1 MRNLVIAVLA
11 VTALLYPLATLAQP
25 LASYTQNFES
35 LVQSDANA
43 LTNDGWLVY
52 GNVYDTDGTTYLY
65 GYGSYPAPNNG
76 AAFCQI
82 AIGEGGLEQ
91 GAQQLV
97 VFSDYENTDHA
108 LGYYIESNVFQEQP
122 IGSDDV
128 GNTWVFEFDAK
139 LGNLELLST
148 ALAFIKTIDPNNGY
162 ATTNFI
168 TSDMTSIPSTWNH
181 YSLSITID
189 AGLVGQL
196 CQFGFSNTA
205 TLYQGSGVFYDNI
218 SFHLQD
224 VTGTTP
230 VRASVDAILHQNYP
244 NPFNPSTSIEFTLN
258 KSQSV
263 ELSVFDIA
271 GRRVT
276 TLLKGTLGEGDH
288 TVRWNGRSEN
298 GASVASGRYSYVL
311 RTQSGELSGNMI
323 LLK

>member
-1 MRNLVIAVLA
+1 MRNLVIVVLA
-11 VTALLYPLATLAQP
+11 VAALLCPIAANAQTLSA
-25 LASYTQNFES
+25 YTQNFES
-35 LVQSDANA
+35 LVQSDIDA
-43 LTNDGWLVY
+43 LANDGWLVY
-52 GNVYDTDGTTYLY
+52 GNVYDTDGSSYLY

-82 AIGEGGLEQ
+82 VLGEGGLEQ

-97 VFSDYENTDHA
+97 IFSDYENKDQA
-108 LGYYIESNVFQEQP
+108 AGRFIEANVFQEQP
-122 IGSDDV
+122 IGSINV
-128 GNTWVFEFDAK
+128 GRTWVFDFDAK
-139 LGNLELLST
+139 LGNLEGLST
-148 ALAFIKTIDPNNGY
+148 ARAFIKTIDPSNGY

-168 TSDMTSIPSTWNH
+168 TSDMTSIPTTWNH
-181 YSLSITID
+181 YFLSITID
-189 AGLVGQL
+189 EGLVGQL
-196 CQFGFSNTA
+196 LQFGFSSTA
-205 TLYQGSGVFYDNI
+205 TLYEGSGVFYDNI
-218 SFHLQD
+218 TFNLD
-224 VTGTTP
+224 DATGTTP
-230 VRASVDAILHQNYP
+230 ARASVDAILRQNYP

-271 GRRVT
+271 GRRVA